1 MTGRRLFE
9 LAYPAICVVVFL
21 TRMIPRSVMRRLWW
35 TVSWV
40 PGILGV
46 GLRYVFSKRLCKSC
60 GKTVFWGTGVIVD
73 NWSNLSI
80 GDNVN
85 IRENCYVDALGG
97 ITIGDNV
104 SIAHASSLV
113 AFEHGFDDVTVPIK
127 YNPLKPAPIEISSD
141 VWVGCGVRIL
151 SGSKIGERT
160 VIAAGAVVP
169 RGEYSGG
176 IYGGVPVKLL
186 KRL

>member
-1 MTGRRLFE
+1 MTGRQLFE
-9 LAYPAICVVVFL
+9 RAHPAICVVVFL
-21 TRMIPRSVMRRLWW
+21 MRIIPRGVLRRMWW
-35 TVSWV
+35 MVSWI
-40 PGILGV
+40 PGLPGV

-60 GKTVFWGTGVIVD
+60 GQTVFWGTGVIVN

-80 GDNVN
+80 GSSVN

-113 AFEHGFDDVTVPIK
+113 AFEHSYDDTSVPIK
-127 YNPLKPAPIEISSD
+127 YNPLIPAPIKIGSD

-151 SGSKIGERT
+151 SACEIGERT

-169 RGEYSGG
+169 RGEYAGG
-176 IYGGVPVKLL
+176 IYGGVPAKLL